1 MSFYSQAWIAI
12 ALAIIATFMWRFLGV
27 LIYKK
32 VNSDSI
38 LMRLI
43 NMLAYSLLGSVMM
56 MLMVNPTGLLASS
69 DLYHRLAGLLVGI
82 ALLFWVR
89 KLPVAL
95 LGAISTFGILSL
107 FL

>member
-1 MSFYSQAWIAI
+1 MSFNSQAWIAI

-32 VNSDSI
+32 VNSESV

-56 MLMVNPTGLLASS
+56 MLMILLGDGKGEAS
-69 DLYHRLAGLLVGI
+69 DLRSILYQGAHQVSRIMNSPSVLFEHR
-82 ALLFWVR
+82 F
-89 KLPVAL
+89 
-95 LGAISTFGILSL
+95 T
-107 FL
+107 

>member
-12 ALAIIATFMWRFLGV
+12 ALSIFATFMWRFLGV

-69 DLYHRLAGLLVGI
+69 DLSHRLAGLMVGI
-82 ALLFWVR
+82 ALLFMVR

-95 LGAISTFGILSL
+95 FGAISVFGVLSL
-107 FL
+107 FF